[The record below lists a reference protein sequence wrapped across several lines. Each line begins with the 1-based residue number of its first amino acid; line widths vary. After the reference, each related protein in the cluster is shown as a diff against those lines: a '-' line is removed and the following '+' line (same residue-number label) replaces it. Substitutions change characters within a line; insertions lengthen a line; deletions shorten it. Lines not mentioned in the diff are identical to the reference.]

1 MTAPAETCATEF
13 SRLASTSRLGV
24 DPMVY
29 RLTATAAELAA
40 LARRFALVSLD
51 RFSAT
56 VELVRQGR
64 DIRLAAEIDADVVQL
79 CGVTLEPFAGRIED
93 RATLLYRRKAPADD
107 PGAEDEAYEILDGDE
122 IDIGEA
128 VAQQLSLALPLFP
141 RAPGAEAPAGETP
154 PDEAAGAEFSVSAQS
169 TADQTI
175 VPSPFAEL
183 AKLAKK

>member
-1 MTAPAETCATEF
+1 MTAPAERAVPEF
-13 SRLASTSRLGV
+13 SRLVSTSRLGA

-29 RLTATAAELAA
+29 RLTATAEELAA

-51 RFSAT
+51 RFAAI
-56 VELVRQGR
+56 VELARQGR
-64 DIRLAAEIDADVVQL
+64 DIRLAAAIDADVVQL

-93 RATLLYRRKAPADD
+93 RATLLYWRKAPADD
-107 PGAEDEAYEILDGDE
+107 LAEDEAYEILGGDE

-141 RAPGAEAPAGETP
+141 RAPGAEAPP
-154 PDEAAGAEFSVSAQS
+154 DDSSPDEAPGGEIGVSVQS
-169 TADQTI
+169 TPDLGT